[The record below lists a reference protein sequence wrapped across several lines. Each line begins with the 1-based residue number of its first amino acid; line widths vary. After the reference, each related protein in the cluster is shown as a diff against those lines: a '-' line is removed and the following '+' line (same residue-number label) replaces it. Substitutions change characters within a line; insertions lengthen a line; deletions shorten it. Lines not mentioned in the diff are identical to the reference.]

1 MDPIDDTP
9 VSALPSPAALAL
21 RERLDRLQQVGLEKR
36 ASLNKVTPQEQMLQ
50 ELEEDRH
57 AKTTAELRAIYGDG
71 LAIMADNT
79 NRLEAQQEIN
89 RTRGRTLGELIVDN
103 PLAMA
108 RTGVTITGGG
118 LAFSDRLNRLGGPG
132 AVTDRLLGSGVFGE
146 EITKRYVE
154 NRTRASTAVVKATS
168 AVDAALGRRMS
179 SASQASEQYVNAQIA
194 AGQQKNRTAYDLAV
208 ADGESPWLAGAKR
221 IGSDLVDSVKATAS
235 DGTTLSNLVVGQ
247 VPTLGIGIAARAA
260 VTAEGIAA
268 RAALLAEREAVRGGM
283 GTFGI
288 TAARVTPALE
298 AKAAQQ
304 LATRNLMVGTG
315 LSEGAGG
322 YQQAAGEIA
331 AMSLTELAEAFPE
344 YAERLRTEIDPEAV
358 RGEIMGKVGVRAAVL
373 QGIAAGGISRIASR
387 FELSPLTSG
396 VSSAKRA
403 ATRLRANVSNVL
415 HEGAEETLQ
424 SGSGQLAVNVANLA
438 VGRQDTDLLAG
449 VGTAMG
455 QGLVGGLGLSGA
467 MQAPSAAGNAAA
479 AAGSLALDGVGKGA
493 LWAAAKIKARGENVR
508 EAMKGEADKDFLGAV
523 EAQATVAA
531 AMPDILRQAG
541 PVAEAADFSLKP
553 SDNVPEGLV
562 TPMEGEPVTNKL
574 QAQASAIYQLATQP
588 DMDNE
593 RRLQLKVFV
602 AHNARET
609 QDQIG
614 QVLQPALD
622 AATDDATREQLTTAI
637 QHLSLFTDGDE
648 VQQIRAELADLP
660 QAQIDQ
666 TLESLPKDLIDP
678 AMELPGVLQS
688 TINLIDELVLAAP
701 SRLSAEQLDRVMLQR
716 SHMRPAQR
724 ARLDAALAYAR
735 SRADYDEILELTQA
749 AGGTKVKA
757 ASVVSDQIQLR
768 GFKEQGAQLVSLD
781 EHFKKVNEAMAANQ
795 LPVAEKQFKQLLG
808 WAANAQT
815 RASALQDQAL
825 KQLEAGDDR
834 FVPSSFRS
842 TDESG
847 ALGKETFKVNPFQK
861 QGAGALELIAAD
873 ANMVAETVDALVA
886 AYPALAEVEYRGK
899 DGTATKAGDI
909 GRVNRI
915 DFLGMGQKGKDG
927 AAQAAAASS
936 RLTLALAQAGERR
949 RNVQASLD
957 PDGRVQ
963 LVDADEMKRNQKA
976 PAVLRADGKP
986 MTSAQLGRLL
996 SGQSVVDLLTPKEA
1010 AAPTTP
1016 VVEQPVEQSMEQAE
1030 EEIEEQSNDAPTKKP
1045 TLEERVAR
1053 NKAALAARPKK
1064 LTLEERVARNK
1075 EALAVRAEMLAL
1087 REKVEQLEQALQPKP
1102 EESVEDIQDV
1112 PVSEQEVAPVR
1123 EPRHLSERFS
1133 GLVATVKDI
1142 TDAGRAQLLAFSN
1155 RFRQIYTPQAD
1166 GLFDRLGGGA
1176 AVVMQ
1181 AIDEDRLA
1189 ELLPENRR
1197 YMVRPE
1203 TDVEALREFFGTRV
1217 DEVVASLNKRLN
1229 AEMQKKMPSGKF
1241 AGRTRLEVFQS
1252 GEQPDMWNFLD
1263 FTSLHAM
1270 QVNEDGTVAY
1280 HPEVAEAMALV
1291 ALRWTLDQ
1299 RSRPVKPNWEKID
1312 ARWGGHH
1319 RIPQNIREAYQ
1330 SGFMLEDAARTL
1342 SNELRQVLGLTLKSD
1357 MPVTMDSELMLSL
1370 SLNAL
1375 HATHSRGYFNLI
1387 SETVPEG
1394 FNESKLTPTL
1404 HFANFDASRWNQDD
1418 ERVPNEDLVD
1428 VLLTPFRES
1437 LPSIGKPHDQ
1447 KVFKAKGTNQA
1458 LSEEQ
1463 RRVEQVHNAQAF
1475 YLNDGLLDVF
1485 DKIGWD
1491 NFRKLRGYR
1500 NDLDQL
1506 NRVDRA
1512 AKAGLNQSI
1521 SYQDN
1526 HMERLLQ
1533 GVKAY
1538 ALSTGTAPEQV
1549 PVHWFHRT
1557 LGTNGR
1563 VMAQGVAPQ
1572 NDKLF
1577 RELFGMKPRSITKG
1591 DPENE
1596 QRLFAA
1602 VAQALGLAK
1611 LEKVGL
1617 AAAADKVQE
1626 ALALPEMQA
1635 MLEHLAAPGQEFMS
1649 LVQALEAAARNA
1661 GLKIEV
1667 ADTKSVHAL
1676 HALAQYNRT
1685 EVGAKFASNLTIE
1698 IDGVN
1703 NGPHNAHLQFF
1714 YGDLS
1719 VEDLR
1724 QMGQG
1729 GVYVGSGKET
1739 VLADAGDVGDRY
1751 TDVSALTTQLS
1762 NANRRDLLIP
1772 ESIRNLYA
1780 PMLRAL
1786 EHAGQVTVY
1795 DEEQAKEHGR
1805 PFEFDRKFGKSV
1817 LVPVGYMS
1825 GQKAVSAKIAGTIL
1839 DALYDEISKALL
1851 AKRPV
1856 DPRVVARFAQLVE
1869 GEVNKKGDVFT
1880 AGAFSLPTS
1889 EEGLRAF
1896 RVRDRHVK
1904 ALINNINLTLG
1915 KDAFTAADA
1924 NLAKSRKVLGAVVTL
1939 SQLQAAL
1946 ANELFRSRYEQRRA
1960 ELIEAGEL
1968 GKFDGLSKDQEQE
1981 LLRELK
1987 DMLPNVALMHTTEDD
2002 PSEGL
2007 SAVVRDKGE
2016 AFTTKVIARDGASRD
2031 RARVVHAFG
2040 SKISARV
2047 TRMGIGEPGVS
2058 MAPLLTIGSGDV
2070 SMMHLLKMLQGVPEF
2085 LNIWDGIDV
2094 HFSQAADMGVAAN
2107 QAAFET
2113 WQNTVLES
2121 VLDAANRIDR
2131 ALLDSL
2137 PADQMDAVAAQ
2148 AFSAYDLTLAAFK
2161 QLYPKITEP
2170 TEERAFWDLFKK
2182 MKSSPLEALRE
2193 TKLDSRELVSN
2204 LFNKTVRQLTY
2215 ATQERQ
2221 DAWQAMTELGMSV
2234 DQMAGGGRAF
2244 VHPGSG
2250 EAMSPTEVVDYV
2262 NTRKA
2267 QLKKLR
2273 REEAEQAEGT
2283 NTRTLREGN
2292 LRYLV
2297 AAGAD
2302 QVSLTKEQALQVLLR
2317 KNVLPGKVASSMLR
2331 MVQKMIPDNVR
2342 IILASEEQADS
2353 LAESLGMTGLDDWN
2367 GVAIPGSEPT
2377 VIVRNFSS
2385 VTLAHELMHIAL
2397 SNMLHEYKTRG
2408 RKNNTTPLQRNA
2420 MDMLEKLAEAFLELD
2435 PETAQDYRARD
2446 RLALM
2451 QQTMQELKENG
2462 DTGGMIDEFIAY
2474 AMTEA
2479 LVQEDLMHREL
2490 PSMLRRISSKVRE
2503 FIRRILGLPANAATD
2518 NWLEEVFGQV
2528 RTLTHQMQAPYE
2540 AIQASPARGQMSGRL
2555 GEVYDRFSTL
2565 VKMVRPSNE
2574 KIPLQTYSLANQVT
2588 KATLAFLNKGFD
2600 LDADQ
2605 RRVFMQVQM
2614 VFAAGMQLDPETQ
2627 HALYRSY
2634 EHAMKHL
2641 TAQDLMDDPTSN
2653 SLDQITEGEVRLA
2666 ALQGVGTTVPNAAEQ
2681 TNQLANFVAL
2691 AQVDPVLRN
2700 ALAKLPPMRG
2710 PKEAKNIDDVLRE
2723 ATTRIIDT
2731 GSDLQVGTLRTKN
2744 QLEALDFLVARMAS
2758 EQTRLRDRAAAL
2770 KRDSV
2775 VDMAEGWVK
2784 DKMVAGAEKLT
2795 TQADALRAGG
2805 EKASRK
2811 EQIAREGVAR
2821 LLDGLAAMSSS
2832 KRADAW
2838 TESLVS
2844 LLNEGSSFTPARE
2857 LLRELLGTSPSAQAF
2872 SKLLN
2877 QSKQAVST
2885 VRQRLREE
2893 TPRQVKKW
2901 FKTPLTKQEW
2911 QRLSTLVGRTDVAAV
2926 WNTVPRETLLA
2937 ALSEP
2942 TKLQELIQARE
2953 ELLGNSSDSA
2963 RLKEASDDLA
2973 HWMVHRHNKA
2983 KRFLYR
2989 NAEAIARQH
2998 GQRPVAGA
3006 TKHVAA
3012 IDELVSLRALEKLSA
3027 DQRQALRMLI
3037 EREPEAMDRLI
3048 QTLRA
3053 LGEIEHKKFGGE
3065 MANRWKG
3072 WIPES
3077 ADPRKQ
3083 VRLATP
3089 EQAKE
3094 LLKMGWVRL
3103 DSYRGDAAETQLG
3116 LAYYASS
3123 TATEVAYSQGALQM
3137 VLNTAGGTMADTG
3150 HTLSPVTGLVIS
3162 DPVQVER
3169 ISTTKRMGKGDPKG
3183 ENMIPVF
3190 WFNEE
3195 EGVMEIVAYERTL
3208 NAGLVQAHTKGDS
3221 DLAVGIGIWMGRQ
3234 AEEELAGQFNSQLV
3248 EQLKEAWDKEQLER
3262 GGEYIALNLSKDP
3275 IDRDTWQSIPER
3287 TKKLLLERFEGK
3299 VMVRRDVRNNAF
3311 GYRNMSVR
3319 DVFTGISGLKPEVRK
3334 MIEDLALGLLGKHAY
3349 PVLTRIE
3356 DAVQGMVG
3364 MSKDMI
3370 VVRSG
3375 VVAVAN
3381 LVANQFQLL
3390 AQGVPLTELPRQLK
3404 IAKQIET
3411 YLRNEH
3417 RLARIQ
3423 TDLRAATETA
3433 EINRLNGEAARLLEE
3448 NRRLQIYDLIEAGEL
3463 PTIAEGLS
3471 ETDEYTLVADGMRWI
3486 EEKTAGLPQG
3496 IKTFGRYATIA
3507 PDTALYQGLNRLIQF
3522 GDLMAKQLMYEKL
3535 LRDGMT
3541 KEAALNYV
3549 RDNFVNYNL
3558 LPGRTRTA
3566 LEQMGVLWFWNYKL
3580 RIQKIF
3586 FRTIRD
3592 NPLRALMAFGAA
3604 GASGVD
3610 SLWSSQAINANLS
3623 YSVGYDQL
3631 AGAHSMNM
3639 WWQLFGK

>member
-21 RERLDRLQQVGLEKR
+21 RERLNRLQQVGLEKR

-50 ELEEDRH
+50 ELEQDRH
-57 AKTTAELRAIYGDG
+57 TKTTAELRAMYGDG
-71 LAIMADNT
+71 LAIMADNA

-89 RTRGRTLGELIVDN
+89 RTRGRTLSELVVDN

-108 RTGVTITGGG
+108 RTGVTMTGGG
-118 LAFSDRLNRLGGPG
+118 VALSDRLNRLGGPG
-132 AVTDRLLGSGVFGE
+132 AVTDRLLSSGLFGE
-146 EITKRYVE
+146 ETAKRYVE
-154 NRTRASTAVVKATS
+154 NRTRASMAVVKATS

-179 SASQASEQYVNAQIA
+179 SASQASDQYVNAQIA
-194 AGQQKNRTAYDLAV
+194 ASQQKNRAAYDLAV

-221 IGSDLVDSVKATAS
+221 IGSDLGDAVKATAS

-247 VPTLGIGIAARAA
+247 VPTLGIGLGARAA
-260 VTAEGIAA
+260 VTAEGVAA

-283 GTFGI
+283 GTFGV

-298 AKAAQQ
+298 AKAAEQ
-304 LATRNLMVGTG
+304 LATRNLVVGTG

-331 AMSLTELAEAFPE
+331 AMSPAELAEAFPE
-344 YAERLRTEIDPEAV
+344 YAERLRTEINPEAV
-358 RGEIMGKVGVRAAVL
+358 RDEIMGKVGMRTAVL

-396 VSSAKRA
+396 LSSTKKA
-403 ATRLRANVSNVL
+403 ASRLGANAANVL
-415 HEGAEETLQ
+415 QEGAEETLQ
-424 SGSGQLAVNVANLA
+424 SGSGQLASNVANLA
-438 VGRQDTDLLAG
+438 VGRQDVDWAGG
-449 VGTAMG
+449 VGTAAG
-455 QGLVGGLGLSGA
+455 QGLVGGIGMAGA
-467 MQAPSAAGNAAA
+467 LQAPSAAGNAAL

-508 EAMKGEADKDFLGAV
+508 KAMKGEADKDFLGAV
-523 EAQATVAA
+523 EAQAAVAA
-531 AMPDILRQAG
+531 ATPDILKQAG
-541 PVAEAADFSLKP
+541 PAAEAADFSLKP

-562 TPMEGEPVTNKL
+562 TPTEGEPVTNKL
-574 QAQASAIYQLATQP
+574 QAQASAIFQLATQP

-622 AATDDATREQLTTAI
+622 AATDDATREQLATAI

-678 AMELPGVLQS
+678 ATELPGVLQS

-735 SRADYDEILELTQA
+735 SRANYDEILELTQA

-768 GFKEQGAQLVSLD
+768 GFKEQGGQLVSLD

-795 LPVAEKQFKQLLG
+795 LSVAEKQFKQLLG
-808 WAANAQT
+808 WAANAQV
-815 RASALQDQAL
+815 RAGALQDQAL
-825 KQLEAGDDR
+825 KQLEAGVDA

-842 TDESG
+842 TDDSG

-886 AYPALAEVEYRGK
+886 AYPALAEVEYRAKG
-899 DGTATKAGDI
+899 GTPIKAGDI

-915 DFLGMGQKGKDG
+915 DFIGMGQQDKTG
-927 AAQAAAASS
+927 AAQAAAAGS

-986 MTSAQLGRLL
+986 MTAAQLGRLL

-1010 AAPTTP
+1010 APQPTP
-1016 VVEQPVEQSMEQAE
+1016 VVEQVTEQTVEQSTEQPE
-1030 EEIEEQSNDAPTKKP
+1030 EAPAKKL

-1064 LTLEERVARNK
+1064 PTLEERVVRNK
-1075 EALAVRAEMLAL
+1075 EAVAAWAEMRAL

-1102 EESVEDIQDV
+1102 EEAVEDKQDAPV
-1112 PVSEQEVAPVR
+1112 PEQEVAPAR
-1123 EPRHLSERFS
+1123 EPRPLSERFS

-1142 TDAGRAQLLAFSN
+1142 ADAGRAQLLAFSN
-1155 RFRQIYTPQAD
+1155 RFQQIYSSQPD

-1176 AVVMQ
+1176 AVIMQ

-1229 AEMQKKMPSGKF
+1229 AEMQKKMPAGKF

-1312 ARWGGHH
+1312 ARWGSHH

-1357 MPVTMDSELMLSL
+1357 IPVTMDSELMLSL

-1375 HATHSRGYFNLI
+1375 HAAHSRGYFNLI

-1418 ERVPNEDLVD
+1418 ERIPNEDLVD

-1437 LPSIGKPHDQ
+1437 LPSIGQPHDQ
-1447 KVFKAKGTNQA
+1447 KVFKAKGTNQS

-1491 NFRKLRGYR
+1491 IFRKLRGYR

-1526 HMERLLQ
+1526 HMDRLLQ

-1577 RELFGMKPRSITKG
+1577 RELFGMKPRTITKG

-1617 AAAADKVQE
+1617 AAAADKLQE

-1676 HALAQYNRT
+1676 YALAQYNKT
-1685 EVGAKFASNLTIE
+1685 ETGAEFASNLTIE

-1729 GVYVGSGKET
+1729 GVYVGTGKET

-1751 TDVSALTTQLS
+1751 TDVSALTTQL
-1762 NANRRDLLIP
+1762 ANENRGDLSIP
-1772 ESIRNLYA
+1772 ESIRELYG

-1795 DEEQAKEHGR
+1795 DEEQAKAHGR

-1825 GQKAVSAKIAGTIL
+1825 GQKAVSAKIASTLL
-1839 DALYDEISKALL
+1839 DAFYDEISKALV

-1856 DPRVVARFAQLVE
+1856 DPRVVARFARLVE
-1869 GEVNKKGDVFT
+1869 GTVNKKGNVFSVGKFT
-1880 AGAFSLPTS
+1880 LPTS
-1889 EEGLRAF
+1889 EEGLRDF
-1896 RVRDRHVK
+1896 RVRDPFVK
-1904 ALINNINLTLG
+1904 ALVNNINLTLG
-1915 KDAFTAADA
+1915 KDAFTAADT
-1924 NLAKSRKVLGAVVTL
+1924 NLKKSRKVLGAVVSL
-1939 SQLQAAL
+1939 SQLQAAM
-1946 ANELFRSRYEQRRA
+1946 ANELFRTRYEQRRV

-1987 DMLPNVALMHTTEDD
+1987 DVLPNVALMHTTEDD

-2047 TRMGIGEPGVS
+2047 TRMGIGDPGVS

-2070 SMMHLLKMLQGVPEF
+2070 SMMHLLKMLQGIPEF

-2131 ALLDSL
+2131 TLLDTL
-2137 PADQMDAVAAQ
+2137 PAEQMDAVAAQ
-2148 AFSAYDLTLAAFK
+2148 AFSAFDLASAAFK
-2161 QLYPKITEP
+2161 KLHPKVADP
-2170 TEERAFWDLFKK
+2170 TEEKAFWDLYKK
-2182 MKSSPLEALRE
+2182 FKSSPVE
-2193 TKLDSRELVSN
+2193 TLQGTGLDSRELVN
-2204 LFNKTVRQLTY
+2204 TLFDKTVRQLTY

-2221 DAWQAMTELGMSV
+2221 DAWQAMTELGVSV

-2262 NTRKA
+2262 NARKA

-2273 REEAEQAEGT
+2273 REEAEQAAGT

-2292 LRYLV
+2292 LRHLV
-2297 AAGAD
+2297 APDAD
-2302 QVSLTKEQALQVLLR
+2302 QVTLTKEQALQVLLR

-2451 QQTMQELKENG
+2451 QQTMQELKDNG
-2462 DTGGMIDEFIAY
+2462 DIGGMIDEFIAY
-2474 AMTEA
+2474 SMTEA

-2490 PSMLRRISSKVRE
+2490 PSVLRRISSKVRE

-2528 RTLTHQMQAPYE
+2528 RTLTYKMQAPYE
-2540 AIQASPARGQMSGRL
+2540 AIQASPTRGQMSGRL
-2555 GEVYDRFSTL
+2555 GEVHDRFSAL

-2614 VFAAGMQLDPETQ
+2614 VFAAGMQMDPETQ

-2641 TAQDLMDDPTSN
+2641 TARDLMDDPTSN
-2653 SLDQITEGEVRLA
+2653 SLDQIMEGEVRLA
-2666 ALQGVGTTVPNAAEQ
+2666 ALQGVDTTVPNAVGQ

-2710 PKEAKNIDDVLRE
+2710 PKEAKNLDDALRE

-2731 GSDLQVGTLRTKN
+2731 GSDLQVGTLRNKN
-2744 QLEALDFLVARMAS
+2744 QLEALDFLVTRMAA

-2784 DKMVAGAEKLT
+2784 DKMSAGAEKLVA
-2795 TQADALRAGG
+2795 QADALRAGG
-2805 EKASRK
+2805 KEASRK

-2821 LLDGLAAMSSS
+2821 LLDGLAATSDS
-2832 KRADAW
+2832 KQADAW

-2844 LLNEGSSFTPARE
+2844 LLNEGSSFAPVRDV
-2857 LLRELLGTSPSAQAF
+2857 LRELLGTSPSAQQF

-2901 FKTPLTKQEW
+2901 FKTPLSKQEW

-2926 WNTVPRETLLA
+2926 WNTVPREALLA

-2942 TKLQELIQARE
+2942 AKLQELIQARE

-2983 KRFLYR
+2983 KRLLYR
-2989 NAEAIARQH
+2989 NAEAIAEQH
-2998 GQRPVAGA
+2998 GQRPVGG
-3006 TKHVAA
+3006 VAKNIA
-3012 IDELVSLRALEKLSA
+3012 IIDELVSLRALEKLSA
-3027 DQRQALRMLI
+3027 DQRQALRLLI
-3037 EREPEAMDRLI
+3037 EREPEAMDRLV

-3053 LGEIEHKKFGGE
+3053 LGEIEHKKSGGE

-3072 WIPES
+3072 WVPES
-3077 ADPRKQ
+3077 SDPRKQ

-3094 LLKMGWVRL
+3094 LLKMGWERL
-3103 DSYRGDAAETQLG
+3103 DSYRGDTAETQLG

-3162 DPVQVER
+3162 DPTQVGR
-3169 ISTTKRMGKGDPKG
+3169 ISMAKRMGKGDPKG

-3190 WFNEE
+3190 QLNEE

-3234 AEEELAGQFNSQLV
+3234 AEEELAGQFNGQLV

-3275 IDRDTWQSIPER
+3275 IDRDTWQSIPEQ
-3287 TKKLLLERFEGK
+3287 TKKLLLERFDGK

-3311 GYRNMSVR
+3311 GHRNMSVR

-3334 MIEDLALGLLGKHAY
+3334 MIEDLALGILGKNAY

-3356 DAVQGMVG
+3356 DAVQGVVG

-3448 NRRLQIYDLIEAGEL
+3448 NRRLQIYDLVEAGEL

-3631 AGAHSMNM
+3631 ASAHSMNM
-3639 WWQLFGK
+3639 WWQVFGK